1 MSFQVLAASLNLECP
16 QLIKPKHSTPGMLD
30 MGILVKT
37 YNLGNQLFFSSEFRT
52 Q

>member
-30 MGILVKT
+30 MGISVKMYKCGEST
-37 YNLGNQLFFSSEFRT
+37 LFSEFRT